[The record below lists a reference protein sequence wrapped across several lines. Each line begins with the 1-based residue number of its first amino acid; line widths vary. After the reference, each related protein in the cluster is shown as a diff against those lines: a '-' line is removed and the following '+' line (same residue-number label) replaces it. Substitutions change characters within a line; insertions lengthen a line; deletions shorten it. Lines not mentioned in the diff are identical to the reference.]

1 LIRTI
6 HRRRGGHPKGGKMYK
21 AIIERLERI
30 VGSRMQSVQVSLNW
44 WEEAPKCTQEL
55 LSIRLNDKGEP
66 DPEGR
71 YGIAVV
77 DRKAEVPKNPYSG
90 INIDSAQVKAGYL
103 YVTKDLRQ
111 GFDECK
117 EAMLKAGFVKELK
130 EVSNG

>member
-1 LIRTI
+1 MNIYDKMRERVAFELFLLIRAEGDFDSLSLESAYATWQFE
-6 HRRRGGHPKGGKMYK
+6 GKPFRDTAK
-21 AIIERLERI
+21 KI
-30 VGSRMQSVQVSLNW
+30 
-44 WEEAPKCTQEL
+44 